1 MIIGERDADSIDEIG
16 RVDLGPTTAMI
27 EIRDGKSSCLKF
39 CLNFSRRG
47 KPFRGGFARVSSNYM
62 RDV

>member
-27 EIRDGKSSCLKF
+27 EAE
-39 CLNFSRRG
+39 N
-47 KPFRGGFARVSSNYM
+47 PRV
-62 RDV
+62 